1 MSDVECVGLWMYDN
15 RLFITAS
22 FAAILSAA
30 AVAAPLTWEQ
40 LVESVDKDPVYQT
53 SEKRSQAASQ
63 DVGTKLWDN
72 LEFRYQLDGFSFA
85 KHDFELRLKP
95 KSFGIGSADKRQ
107 YETLRD
113 YQKARLAVDRSYL
126 LYDRYERALRYV
138 IRRKIAEIDKQLY
151 QVNLD
156 RIEVLHLKA
165 GSETF
170 NSQDLIVA
178 LEQESARRAELL
190 GDSTAMK
197 DAELKLKSWVPDFDS
212 VGLDTSW
219 LPTMDEL
226 AKGLQDGIAVNDQ
239 FPEVMKAKSK
249 MEYEQ
254 AKSKRDL
261 AKGNDFISHIG
272 IGYSLQVESLMKKYK
287 ELDKN
292 DVAEAGKYSDYYD
305 EFMDE
310 TGCSSWGNCAKT
322 AEILVPDA
330 DDRQLK
336 DKFFVNLAVRLP
348 FFDDNN
354 GNALRNQVD
363 ELDAES
369 DYLDAVRTLN
379 QKVSRLSEE
388 IVALV
393 SQWKVQKDF
402 VGKVNAGNL
411 FEDFAQSAGADPL
424 LLLRARESAL
434 ESDLKALRLESEI
447 FERYIVLLQYTGV
460 FANVNVKNH
469 LREGL
474 K

>member
-1 MSDVECVGLWMYDN
+1 MLMNKFSLIPMLAGVAV
-15 RLFITAS
+15 
-22 FAAILSAA
+22 LSTS
-30 AVAAPLTWEQ
+30 AVAAPLTWEA
-40 LVESVDKDPVYQT
+40 LTESVDKDPVLQT
-53 SEKRSQAASQ
+53 SQKRSEAAAQ
-63 DVGTKLWDN
+63 DPGTKLWDN

-95 KSFGIGSADKRQ
+95 KAFGLGSADKRQ

-138 IRRKIAEIDKQLY
+138 IRRKIAEVDRQLY
-151 QVNLD
+151 QVVLD

-170 NSQDLIVA
+170 NSQDLIAA
-178 LEQESARRAELL
+178 LEQKAARRAELL
-190 GDSTAMK
+190 GDSTALR

-212 VGLDTSW
+212 VGLDTAW

-226 AKGLQDGIAVNDQ
+226 AKGLQDGITLNEQ
-239 FPEVMKAKSK
+239 FPEVQKAKAK
-249 MEYEQ
+249 MDYER

-261 AKGNDFISHIG
+261 SKGNDYISHIG
-272 IGYSLQVESLMKKYK
+272 VGYSLRIESLMKKYK
-287 ELDKN
+287 ELDKA
-292 DVAEAGKYSDYYD
+292 DVAESGKYYDYQD
-305 EFMDE
+305 EWLDKN
-310 TGCSSWGNCAKT
+310 GCEKWGTCNET

-354 GNALRNQVD
+354 GSVLRNQVD

-402 VGKVNAGNL
+402 VEKVNAGNL

-434 ESDLKALRLESEI
+434 ESDLKAIRLESEI
-447 FERYIVLLQYTGV
+447 FERYIILLQYTGV
-460 FANVNVKNH
+460 LANTSIKNH

>member
-1 MSDVECVGLWMYDN
+1 MNKFSLIPMLAGVAV
-15 RLFITAS
+15 
-22 FAAILSAA
+22 LSTS

-63 DVGTKLWDN
+63 EVGTKLWDN

-95 KSFGIGSADKRQ
+95 KAFGVGSADKRQ

-190 GDSTAMK
+190 GDSTALK

-272 IGYSLQVESLMKKYK
+272 VGYSLQVESLMKKYK
-287 ELDKN
+287 ELDAG
-292 DVAEAGKYSDYYD
+292 DVGPYAEYKDYRGD
-305 EFMDE
+305 FLDK
-310 TGCSSWGNCAKT
+310 TGCSELNSCYKS
-322 AEILVPDA
+322 AEFLVPDK

-336 DKFFVNLAVRLP
+336 DKFFVNLAIRLP

-369 DYLDAVRTLN
+369 DYLDAVRTLT

-393 SQWKVQKDF
+393 AQWKVQKEF
-402 VGKVNAGNL
+402 VEKVNAGNI
-411 FEDFAQSAGADPL
+411 FDDFAQSAGADPL

-434 ESDLKALRLESEI
+434 ESDLKALKLEYDI
-447 FERYIVLLQYTGV
+447 FDRYLILLTYTGI
-460 FANVNVKNH
+460 FANPNVKNH

>member
-1 MSDVECVGLWMYDN
+1 MLAGV
-15 RLFITAS
+15 
-22 FAAILSAA
+22 AALSAT
-30 AVAAPLTWEQ
+30 AVAAPLTWEA

-53 SEKRSQAASQ
+53 SEKRSQVASQ
-63 DVGTKLWDN
+63 EVGTKLWDN

-190 GDSTAMK
+190 GDSTALK

-261 AKGNDFISHIG
+261 AKGNDYISHIG
-272 IGYSLQVESLMKKYK
+272 VGYSLRIESLMKEYKDLEAKDIRPYAKYADYADDWF
-287 ELDKN
+287 DK
-292 DVAEAGKYSDYYD
+292 
-305 EFMDE
+305 
-310 TGCSSWGNCAKT
+310 TGCNSSTYLDDDVCGKT
-322 AEILVPDA
+322 AKFLVPDY
-330 DDRQLK
+330 DNRQLK
-336 DKFFVNLAVRLP
+336 DKFFVNLAVKLP

-369 DYLDAVRTLN
+369 DYLDAVRSLN

-393 SQWKVQKDF
+393 AQWKVQKEF
-402 VGKVNAGNL
+402 VEKVNAGNL

-434 ESDLKALRLESEI
+434 ESDLKAIRLESDI
-447 FERYIVLLQYTGV
+447 FERYIILLQYTGI
-460 FANVNVKNH
+460 FANPSVKNH

>member
-1 MSDVECVGLWMYDN
+1 MYDN
-15 RLFITAS
+15 RLFRTA
-22 FAAILSAA
+22 FFVAILSAA

-190 GDSTAMK
+190 GDSTALK

-272 IGYSLQVESLMKKYK
+272 VGYSLRVESLMKKYK
-287 ELDKN
+287 ELDAD
-292 DVAEAGKYSDYYD
+292 DVGIYAEYKDYRSDFLD
-305 EFMDE
+305 K
-310 TGCSSWGNCAKT
+310 TGCSELNDCYKS
-322 AEILVPDA
+322 AEFLVPDK

-336 DKFFVNLAVRLP
+336 DKFFVNLAIRLP

-369 DYLDAVRTLN
+369 DYLDAVRTLT

-393 SQWKVQKDF
+393 AQWKVQKDF
-402 VGKVNAGNL
+402 VEKVNAGNL

-434 ESDLKALRLESEI
+434 ESDLKALKLEYDI
-447 FERYIVLLQYTGV
+447 FDRYLVLLTYTGI
-460 FANVNVKNH
+460 FANPNVKNH

>member
-1 MSDVECVGLWMYDN
+1 MYDN
-15 RLFITAS
+15 RLFITVS
-22 FAAILSAA
+22 FVAILSAT

-53 SEKRSQAASQ
+53 SEKRSQSASQ
-63 DVGTKLWDN
+63 EVGTKLWDN

-95 KSFGIGSADKRQ
+95 KSFGIGSADKHQ

-113 YQKARLAVDRSYL
+113 YQRARLAVDRSYL

-190 GDSTAMK
+190 GDSTALK

-239 FPEVMKAKSK
+239 FPEVQKAKAK
-249 MEYEQ
+249 MDYER

-261 AKGNDFISHIG
+261 SKGNDYISHIG
-272 IGYSLQVESLMKKYK
+272 VGYSLRIESLMKKYK
-287 ELDKN
+287 ELDKA
-292 DVAEAGKYSDYYD
+292 DVAESGKYYDYQD
-305 EFMDE
+305 EWLDKN
-310 TGCSSWGNCAKT
+310 GCEKWGTCNET

-354 GNALRNQVD
+354 GSVLRNQVD

-402 VGKVNAGNL
+402 VEKVNAGNL

-434 ESDLKALRLESEI
+434 ESDLKAIRLESEI
-447 FERYIVLLQYTGV
+447 FERYIILLQYTGV
-460 FANVNVKNH
+460 LANTSIKNH

>member
-1 MSDVECVGLWMYDN
+1 MYDN

-22 FAAILSAA
+22 FAAFLSAT

-190 GDSTAMK
+190 GDSTALK

-272 IGYSLQVESLMKKYK
+272 VGYSLKIESLMKKYK
-287 ELDKN
+287 ELDKD
-292 DVAEAGKYSDYYD
+292 DVAESAEYYD
-305 EFMDE
+305 YQDE
-310 TGCSSWGNCAKT
+310 WLDKFGCSKWSICNGGT
-322 AEILVPDA
+322 AEFLVPDK

-336 DKFFVNLAVRLP
+336 DKFFVNLAIRLP

-369 DYLDAVRTLN
+369 DYLDAVRTLT

-393 SQWKVQKDF
+393 AQWKVQKDF
-402 VGKVNAGNL
+402 VEKVNAGNL

-434 ESDLKALRLESEI
+434 ESDLKALKLEYDI
-447 FERYIVLLQYTGV
+447 FDRYLILLTYTGI
-460 FANVNVKNH
+460 FANPNVKNH

>member
-1 MSDVECVGLWMYDN
+1 MYDN

-22 FAAILSAA
+22 FAAFFSAT

-138 IRRKIAEIDKQLY
+138 IRRKIAEIDKLLY

-226 AKGLQDGIAVNDQ
+226 AKGLQDGISVNEQ

-272 IGYSLQVESLMKKYK
+272 VGYSLKIESLMKKYK
-287 ELDKN
+287 ELDHN
-292 DVAEAGKYSDYYD
+292 DVGPTGDYGEKGKYGNYYD
-305 EFMDE
+305 DWRDK
-310 TGCSSWGNCAKT
+310 TGCSSVYCDGT
-322 AEILVPDA
+322 AEFLVPDK

-336 DKFFVNLAVRLP
+336 DKFFVNLAIRLP

-369 DYLDAVRTLN
+369 DYLDAVRTLT

-393 SQWKVQKDF
+393 AQWKVQKDF
-402 VGKVNAGNL
+402 VEKVNAGNL

-434 ESDLKALRLESEI
+434 ESDLKALKLEYDI
-447 FERYIVLLQYTGV
+447 FERYLVLLTYTGI
-460 FANVNVKNH
+460 FANPNVKNH

>member
-1 MSDVECVGLWMYDN
+1 MNKFSLIPMLAGV
-15 RLFITAS
+15 
-22 FAAILSAA
+22 AALSAA
-30 AVAAPLTWEQ
+30 AVAAPLTWEA
-40 LVESVDKDPVYQT
+40 LVESVDKDPVLQI
-53 SEKRSQAASQ
+53 SQKRSETAAQ
-63 DVGTKLWDN
+63 DPGTKLWDN

-85 KHDFELRLKP
+85 RHDFELRLKP
-95 KSFGIGSADKRQ
+95 KAFGVGSADKQQ
-107 YETLRD
+107 YASHRD
-113 YQKARLAVDRSYL
+113 YQKARMAVDRSYL
-126 LYDRYERALRYV
+126 MYDRYERALRYV
-138 IRRKIAEIDKQLY
+138 IRRKTAEVDRQLY
-151 QVNLD
+151 QVVLD

-170 NSQDLIVA
+170 NSQDLIAA
-178 LEQESARRAELL
+178 LELESARRAELL
-190 GDSTAMK
+190 GDSTALR

-219 LPTMDEL
+219 LPTMEEL
-226 AKGLQDGIAVNDQ
+226 AKGLQDGISVNEQ
-239 FPEVMKAKSK
+239 FPEVQKAKAK
-249 MEYEQ
+249 MDYERS
-254 AKSKRDL
+254 KSKRDL
-261 AKGNDFISHIG
+261 AKGHDYISHIG
-272 IGYSLQVESLMKKYK
+272 VGYSLRIESLMKQYK
-287 ELDKN
+287 ELDKA
-292 DVAEAGKYSDYYD
+292 DVAESGKYYDYQGD
-305 EFMDE
+305 WLDKR
-310 TGCSSWGNCAKT
+310 GCEKWNACENEKI
-322 AEILVPDA
+322 EILVPDK

-354 GNALRNQVD
+354 GSVLRNQVD

-393 SQWKVQKDF
+393 SQWKVQKEF
-402 VGKVNAGNL
+402 VEKVNAGNL

-434 ESDLKALRLESEI
+434 ESDLKAIRLESEI
-447 FERYIVLLQYTGV
+447 FERYIILLQYTGI
-460 FANVNVKNH
+460 FANPSVKNH

>member
-1 MSDVECVGLWMYDN
+1 MYDN
-15 RLFITAS
+15 RLFITVS

-63 DVGTKLWDN
+63 EVGTKLWDN

-272 IGYSLQVESLMKKYK
+272 VGYSLKIESLMKKYK
-287 ELDKN
+287 ELDKA
-292 DVAEAGKYSDYYD
+292 DVAESGKYSDYYD

-310 TGCSSWGNCAKT
+310 TGCSSWNNCAKT

-369 DYLDAVRTLN
+369 DYLDAVRTLT

-393 SQWKVQKDF
+393 AQWKVQKDF
-402 VGKVNAGNL
+402 VEKVNAGNL

-434 ESDLKALRLESEI
+434 ESDLKALKLEYDI
-447 FERYIVLLQYTGV
+447 FERYLVLLTYTGI
-460 FANVNVKNH
+460 FANPNVKNH

>member
-1 MSDVECVGLWMYDN
+1 MNKLSLIPTLAGVAV
-15 RLFITAS
+15 
-22 FAAILSAA
+22 LSAT
-30 AVAAPLTWEQ
+30 AVAAPLTWEA
-40 LVESVDKDPVYQT
+40 LIESVDKDPVLQA
-53 SEKRSQAASQ
+53 SQKRSEAAAQSP
-63 DVGTKLWDN
+63 GTKLWDN

-95 KSFGIGSADKRQ
+95 KSFGIGSADKQQ
-107 YETLRD
+107 YESHRD
-113 YQKARLAVDRSYL
+113 YQKARMAVDRSYL
-126 LYDRYERALRYV
+126 MYDRYERAIRYV
-138 IRRKIAEIDKQLY
+138 IRRKTAEVDRQLY
-151 QVNLD
+151 QVVLD

-170 NSQDLIVA
+170 NSQDLIAA
-178 LEQESARRAELL
+178 LEQEAARRAELL
-190 GDSTAMK
+190 GDSTALR

-226 AKGLQDGIAVNDQ
+226 AKGLQDGITLNEQ
-239 FPEVMKAKSK
+239 FPEVQKAKAK
-249 MEYEQ
+249 MDYER

-261 AKGNDFISHIG
+261 AKGNDYISHIG

>member
-1 MSDVECVGLWMYDN
+1 MYDN
-15 RLFITAS
+15 RLFITAI
-22 FAAILSAA
+22 FAVFLSAA

-63 DVGTKLWDN
+63 EVGTKLWDN

-95 KSFGIGSADKRQ
+95 KAFGVGSADKRQ

-190 GDSTAMK
+190 GDSTALK

-261 AKGNDFISHIG
+261 AKGNDYISHIG
-272 IGYSLQVESLMKKYK
+272 VGYSLRIESLMKEYKDLEAKDIRPYAKYADYADDWF
-287 ELDKN
+287 DK
-292 DVAEAGKYSDYYD
+292 
-305 EFMDE
+305 
-310 TGCSSWGNCAKT
+310 TGCNSSTYLDDDVCGKT
-322 AEILVPDA
+322 AKFLVPDY
-330 DDRQLK
+330 DNRQLK
-336 DKFFVNLAVRLP
+336 DKFFVNLAVKLP

-369 DYLDAVRTLN
+369 DYLDAVRTLT

-393 SQWKVQKDF
+393 AQWKVQKEF
-402 VGKVNAGNL
+402 VEKVNAGNL

-434 ESDLKALRLESEI
+434 ESDLKAIRLESDI
-447 FERYIVLLQYTGV
+447 FERYIILLQYTGI
-460 FANVNVKNH
+460 FANPSVKNH

>member
-1 MSDVECVGLWMYDN
+1 MYDN

-63 DVGTKLWDN
+63 EVGTKLWDN

-95 KSFGIGSADKRQ
+95 KAFGLGSADKQQ
-107 YETLRD
+107 YESHRD
-113 YQKARLAVDRSYL
+113 YQKARMAVDRSYL
-126 LYDRYERALRYV
+126 MYDRYERAIRYV
-138 IRRKIAEIDKQLY
+138 LRRKTAEVDRQLY
-151 QVNLD
+151 QVVLD

-170 NSQDLIVA
+170 NSQDLIAA
-178 LEQESARRAELL
+178 LEQEAARRAELL
-190 GDSTAMK
+190 GDSTALR

-212 VGLDTSW
+212 VALDTTW
-219 LPTMDEL
+219 LPSMEEL
-226 AKGLQDGIAVNDQ
+226 AKGLQDGITLNEQ
-239 FPEVMKAKSK
+239 FPEVQKAKAK
-249 MEYEQ
+249 MDYER

-261 AKGNDFISHIG
+261 SKGNDYISHIG
-272 IGYSLQVESLMKKYK
+272 VGYSLRVESLMKKYK
-287 ELDKN
+287 ELDAS
-292 DVAEAGKYSDYYD
+292 DVGPYGTYNDYYKD
-305 EFMDE
+305 WLDK
-310 TGCSSWGNCAKT
+310 TGCSSVNCDGT
-322 AEILVPDA
+322 AEFLVPDT

-393 SQWKVQKDF
+393 SQWKVQKEF
-402 VGKVNAGNL
+402 VEQVGASGFMEQFARNAG
-411 FEDFAQSAGADPL
+411 SDPL

-434 ESDLKALRLESEI
+434 ESDLKAIRLESEI
-447 FERYIVLLQYTGV
+447 FERYIILLQYTGV
-460 FANVNVKNH
+460 FANTSVKNH

>member
-1 MSDVECVGLWMYDN
+1 MYDN

-22 FAAILSAA
+22 FAAFLSAA

-95 KSFGIGSADKRQ
+95 KAFGVGSADKRQ

-190 GDSTAMK
+190 GDSTALK

-272 IGYSLQVESLMKKYK
+272 VGYSLQVESLMKKYK
-287 ELDKN
+287 ELDAG
-292 DVAEAGKYSDYYD
+292 DVGPYAEYKDYRGD
-305 EFMDE
+305 FLDK
-310 TGCSSWGNCAKT
+310 TGCSELNSCYKS
-322 AEILVPDA
+322 AEFLVPDK
-330 DDRQLK
+330 DDRQLR
-336 DKFFVNLAVRLP
+336 DKFFVNLAIRLP

-369 DYLDAVRTLN
+369 DYLDAVRTLT

-393 SQWKVQKDF
+393 AQWKVQKEF
-402 VGKVNAGNL
+402 VEKVNAGNI
-411 FEDFAQSAGADPL
+411 FDDFAQSAGADPL

-434 ESDLKALRLESEI
+434 ESDLKALKLEYDI
-447 FERYIVLLQYTGV
+447 FDRYLILLTYTGI
-460 FANVNVKNH
+460 FANPNVKNH

>member
-1 MSDVECVGLWMYDN
+1 MYDN

-53 SEKRSQAASQ
+53 SEKRSQVASQ

-95 KSFGIGSADKRQ
+95 KSFGIGSADKQQ
-107 YETLRD
+107 YESHRD

-126 LYDRYERALRYV
+126 MYDRYERAIRYV
-138 IRRKIAEIDKQLY
+138 IRRKTAEVDRQLY
-151 QVNLD
+151 QVVLD

-170 NSQDLIVA
+170 NSQDLIAA
-178 LEQESARRAELL
+178 LEQEAARRAELL
-190 GDSTAMK
+190 GDSTALR

-226 AKGLQDGIAVNDQ
+226 AKGLQEGITLNEQ
-239 FPEVMKAKSK
+239 FPEVQKAKAK
-249 MEYEQ
+249 MDYER

-261 AKGNDFISHIG
+261 AKGNDYISHIG

-287 ELDKN
+287 ELDRN

-310 TGCSSWGNCAKT
+310 TGCSSWNNCAKT

-402 VGKVNAGNL
+402 VKKVNAGNL

>member
-1 MSDVECVGLWMYDN
+1 MMLMNKFSLIPMLAGVAV
-15 RLFITAS
+15 
-22 FAAILSAA
+22 LSTS
-30 AVAAPLTWEQ
+30 AVAAPLTWEA
-40 LVESVDKDPVYQT
+40 LTESVDKDPVLQT
-53 SEKRSQAASQ
+53 SQKRSEAAAQ
-63 DVGTKLWDN
+63 DPGTKLWDN

-95 KSFGIGSADKRQ
+95 KAFGLGSADKRQ

-138 IRRKIAEIDKQLY
+138 IRRKIAEVDRQLY
-151 QVNLD
+151 QVVLD

-170 NSQDLIVA
+170 NSQDLIAA
-178 LEQESARRAELL
+178 LEQKAARRAELL
-190 GDSTAMK
+190 GDSTALR

-212 VGLDTSW
+212 VGLDTAW

-226 AKGLQDGIAVNDQ
+226 AKGLQDGITLNEQ
-239 FPEVMKAKSK
+239 FPEVQKAKAK
-249 MEYEQ
+249 MDYER

-261 AKGNDFISHIG
+261 SKGNDYISHIG
-272 IGYSLQVESLMKKYK
+272 VGYSLRIESLMKKYK
-287 ELDKN
+287 ELDKA
-292 DVAEAGKYSDYYD
+292 DVAESGKYYDYQD
-305 EFMDE
+305 EWLDKN
-310 TGCSSWGNCAKT
+310 GCEKWGTCNET

-336 DKFFVNLAVRLP
+336 DKFFVNLAVRLL

-354 GNALRNQVD
+354 GSVLRNQVD

-402 VGKVNAGNL
+402 VEKVNAGNL

-434 ESDLKALRLESEI
+434 ESDLKAIRLESEI
-447 FERYIVLLQYTGV
+447 FERYIILLQYTGV
-460 FANVNVKNH
+460 LANTSIKNH

>member
-1 MSDVECVGLWMYDN
+1 MYDN

-190 GDSTAMK
+190 GDSTALK
-197 DAELKLKSWVPDFDS
+197 DAELKLRSWVPDFDS

-272 IGYSLQVESLMKKYK
+272 VGYSLKIESLMKKYK
-287 ELDKN
+287 ELDKD
-292 DVAEAGKYSDYYD
+292 DVAESAEYYD
-305 EFMDE
+305 YQDE
-310 TGCSSWGNCAKT
+310 WLDKFGCSKWSICKGGT
-322 AEILVPDA
+322 AEFLVPDK

-336 DKFFVNLAVRLP
+336 DKFFVNLAIRLP

-369 DYLDAVRTLN
+369 DYLDAVRTLT

-393 SQWKVQKDF
+393 AQWKVQKDF
-402 VGKVNAGNL
+402 VEKVNAGNL

-434 ESDLKALRLESEI
+434 ESDLKALKLEYDI
-447 FERYIVLLQYTGV
+447 FDRYLILLTYTGI
-460 FANVNVKNH
+460 FANPNVKNH

>member
-1 MSDVECVGLWMYDN
+1 MLAGV
-15 RLFITAS
+15 
-22 FAAILSAA
+22 AALSAT
-30 AVAAPLTWEQ
+30 AVAAPLTWEA
-40 LVESVDKDPVYQT
+40 LVESVDKDPVLQT
-53 SEKRSQAASQ
+53 SKKRSEVAAQ
-63 DVGTKLWDN
+63 NPGTKLWDN

-190 GDSTAMK
+190 GDSTALK

-219 LPTMDEL
+219 LPTMEEL
-226 AKGLQDGIAVNDQ
+226 AKGLQDGIALNDQ
-239 FPEVMKAKSK
+239 FPEVQKAKSK

-261 AKGNDFISHIG
+261 AKGNDYISHIG
-272 IGYSLQVESLMKKYK
+272 VGYSLRIESLMKEYKDLEAKDIRPYAKYADYADDWF
-287 ELDKN
+287 DK
-292 DVAEAGKYSDYYD
+292 
-305 EFMDE
+305 
-310 TGCSSWGNCAKT
+310 TGCNSSTYLDDDVCGKT
-322 AEILVPDA
+322 AKFLVPDY
-330 DDRQLK
+330 DNRQLK
-336 DKFFVNLAVRLP
+336 DKFFVNLAVKLP

-369 DYLDAVRTLN
+369 DYLDAVRTLT

-393 SQWKVQKDF
+393 AQWKVQKEF
-402 VGKVNAGNL
+402 VEKVNAGNL

-434 ESDLKALRLESEI
+434 ESDLKAIRLESDI
-447 FERYIVLLQYTGV
+447 FERYIILLQYTGI
-460 FANVNVKNH
+460 FANPSVKNH

>member
-1 MSDVECVGLWMYDN
+1 MNKFSLIPMLAGV
-15 RLFITAS
+15 
-22 FAAILSAA
+22 AALSAA

-170 NSQDLIVA
+170 NSQDLIAA

-190 GDSTAMK
+190 GDSTALK

-219 LPTMDEL
+219 LPTMEEL
-226 AKGLQDGIAVNDQ
+226 AKGLQDGITLNDQ
-239 FPEVMKAKSK
+239 FPEVQKAKAK
-249 MEYEQ
+249 MDYER

-261 AKGNDFISHIG
+261 SKGNDYISHIG
-272 IGYSLQVESLMKKYK
+272 IGYSLRVESLMKQYKGLDKADVAESGKYYDYQD
-287 ELDKN
+287 EWLDKN
-292 DVAEAGKYSDYYD
+292 GCEKWGTCNN
-305 EFMDE
+305 E
-310 TGCSSWGNCAKT
+310 TT
-322 AEILVPDA
+322 EILVSDS

-336 DKFFVNLAVRLP
+336 DKFFVNLAIRLP

-354 GNALRNQVD
+354 GSVLRNQVD

-369 DYLDAVRTLN
+369 DYLDAVRTLT

-393 SQWKVQKDF
+393 AQWKVQKDF
-402 VGKVNAGNL
+402 VEKVNAGNL

-434 ESDLKALRLESEI
+434 ESDLKALKLEYDI
-447 FERYIVLLQYTGV
+447 FERYLVLLTYTGI
-460 FANVNVKNH
+460 FANPNVKNH

>member
-1 MSDVECVGLWMYDN
+1 MNKFSLIPMLAGVAV
-15 RLFITAS
+15 
-22 FAAILSAA
+22 LSTS
-30 AVAAPLTWEQ
+30 AVAAPLTWEA
-40 LVESVDKDPVYQT
+40 LTESVDKDPVLQT
-53 SEKRSQAASQ
+53 SQKRSEAAAQ
-63 DVGTKLWDN
+63 DPGTKLWDN

-95 KSFGIGSADKRQ
+95 KAFGLGSADKRQ

-113 YQKARLAVDRSYL
+113 YQKARMAVDRSYL
-126 LYDRYERALRYV
+126 LYDRYERAIRYV
-138 IRRKIAEIDKQLY
+138 IRRKIAEVDRQLY
-151 QVNLD
+151 QVVLD

-170 NSQDLIVA
+170 NSQDLIAA
-178 LEQESARRAELL
+178 LEQKAARRAELL
-190 GDSTAMK
+190 GDSTALR

-212 VGLDTSW
+212 VGLDTAW

-226 AKGLQDGIAVNDQ
+226 AKGLQDGITLNEQ
-239 FPEVMKAKSK
+239 FPEVQKAKAK
-249 MEYEQ
+249 MDYER

-261 AKGNDFISHIG
+261 SKGNDYISHIG
-272 IGYSLQVESLMKKYK
+272 VGYSLRIESLMKKYK
-287 ELDKN
+287 ELDKA
-292 DVAEAGKYSDYYD
+292 DVAESGKYYDYQD
-305 EFMDE
+305 EWLDKN
-310 TGCSSWGNCAKT
+310 GCEKWGTCNET

-354 GNALRNQVD
+354 GSVLRNQVD

-402 VGKVNAGNL
+402 VEKVNAGNL

-434 ESDLKALRLESEI
+434 ESDLKAIRLESEI
-447 FERYIVLLQYTGV
+447 FERYIILLQYTGV
-460 FANVNVKNH
+460 LANTSIKNH

>member
-1 MSDVECVGLWMYDN
+1 MNKFSLKLTLAGV
-15 RLFITAS
+15 
-22 FAAILSAA
+22 AALSATV
-30 AVAAPLTWEQ
+30 VAAPLTWEA
-40 LVESVDKDPVYQT
+40 LVESVDKDPVLQT
-53 SEKRSQAASQ
+53 SKKRSEVAAQ
-63 DVGTKLWDN
+63 DPGTKLWDN

-85 KHDFELRLKP
+85 RHDFELRLKP
-95 KSFGIGSADKRQ
+95 KAFGLGSADRQQ
-107 YETLRD
+107 YESHRD
-113 YQKARLAVDRSYL
+113 YQKARMAVDRSYL
-126 LYDRYERALRYV
+126 MYDRYERALRYV
-138 IRRKIAEIDKQLY
+138 IRRKTAEVDRQLY
-151 QVNLD
+151 QVVLD

-170 NSQDLIVA
+170 NSQDLIAA

-190 GDSTAMK
+190 GDSTALR

-226 AKGLQDGIAVNDQ
+226 AKGLQDGIALNDQ
-239 FPEVMKAKSK
+239 FPEVQKAKAK
-249 MEYEQ
+249 MDYER

-261 AKGNDFISHIG
+261 SKGNDYISHIG
-272 IGYSLQVESLMKKYK
+272 VGYSLRIESLMKEYKDLEAKDIRPNAKYA
-287 ELDKN
+287 D
-292 DVAEAGKYSDYYD
+292 YSDD
-305 EFMDE
+305 WFDK
-310 TGCSSWGNCAKT
+310 TGCSSSTYLDDNVCGRT
-322 AEILVPDA
+322 AEFLVPDY
-330 DDRQLK
+330 DNRQLK

-369 DYLDAVRTLN
+369 DYLDAVRSLN

-393 SQWKVQKDF
+393 AQWKVQKEF
-402 VGKVNAGNL
+402 VEKVNAGNL

-434 ESDLKALRLESEI
+434 ESDLKAIRLESDI
-447 FERYIVLLQYTGV
+447 FERYIILLQYAGI
-460 FANVNVKNH
+460 FANPSVKNH

>member
-1 MSDVECVGLWMYDN
+1 
-15 RLFITAS
+15 
-22 FAAILSAA
+22 
-30 AVAAPLTWEQ
+30 
-40 LVESVDKDPVYQT
+40 
-53 SEKRSQAASQ
+53 
-63 DVGTKLWDN
+63 
-72 LEFRYQLDGFSFA
+72 
-85 KHDFELRLKP
+85 
-95 KSFGIGSADKRQ
+95 
-107 YETLRD
+107 
-113 YQKARLAVDRSYL
+113 
-126 LYDRYERALRYV
+126 
-138 IRRKIAEIDKQLY
+138 
-151 QVNLD
+151 
-156 RIEVLHLKA
+156 
-165 GSETF
+165 
-170 NSQDLIVA
+170 
-178 LEQESARRAELL
+178 
-190 GDSTAMK
+190 
-197 DAELKLKSWVPDFDS
+197 
-212 VGLDTSW
+212 
-219 LPTMDEL
+219 MDEL
-226 AKGLQDGIAVNDQ
+226 AKGLQDGITLNEQ
-239 FPEVMKAKSK
+239 FPEVQKAKAK
-249 MEYEQ
+249 MDYER

-261 AKGNDFISHIG
+261 AKGNDYISHIG

-310 TGCSSWGNCAKT
+310 TGCSSWSNCAKT

-369 DYLDAVRTLN
+369 DYLDAVRTLT

-393 SQWKVQKDF
+393 AQWKVQKDF
-402 VGKVNAGNL
+402 VEKVNAGNL

-434 ESDLKALRLESEI
+434 ESDLKALKLEYDI
-447 FERYIVLLQYTGV
+447 FERYLVLLTYTGI
-460 FANVNVKNH
+460 FANPNVKNH

>member
-1 MSDVECVGLWMYDN
+1 MMLMNKFSLIPMLAGVAV
-15 RLFITAS
+15 
-22 FAAILSAA
+22 LSTS
-30 AVAAPLTWEQ
+30 AVAAPLTWEA
-40 LVESVDKDPVYQT
+40 LTESVDKDPVLQT
-53 SEKRSQAASQ
+53 SQKRSEAAAQ
-63 DVGTKLWDN
+63 DPGTKLWDN

-95 KSFGIGSADKRQ
+95 KAFGLGSADKRQ

-138 IRRKIAEIDKQLY
+138 IRRKIAEVDRQLY
-151 QVNLD
+151 QVVLD

-170 NSQDLIVA
+170 NSQDLIAA
-178 LEQESARRAELL
+178 LEQKAARRAELL
-190 GDSTAMK
+190 GDSTALR

-212 VGLDTSW
+212 VGLDTAW

-226 AKGLQDGIAVNDQ
+226 AKGLQDGITLNEQ
-239 FPEVMKAKSK
+239 FPEVQKAKAK
-249 MEYEQ
+249 MDYER

-261 AKGNDFISHIG
+261 SKGNDYISHIG
-272 IGYSLQVESLMKKYK
+272 VGYSLRIESLMKKYK
-287 ELDKN
+287 ELDKA
-292 DVAEAGKYSDYYD
+292 DVAESGKYYDYQD
-305 EFMDE
+305 EWLDKN
-310 TGCSSWGNCAKT
+310 GCEKWGTCNET

-354 GNALRNQVD
+354 GSVLRNQVD

-402 VGKVNAGNL
+402 VEKVNAGNL

-434 ESDLKALRLESEI
+434 ESDLKAIRLESEI
-447 FERYIVLLQYTGV
+447 FERYIILLQYTGV
-460 FANVNVKNH
+460 LANTSIKNH

>member
-1 MSDVECVGLWMYDN
+1 MPSLGTMLMNKFSLIPMLAGVAV
-15 RLFITAS
+15 
-22 FAAILSAA
+22 LSTS
-30 AVAAPLTWEQ
+30 AVAAPLTWEA
-40 LVESVDKDPVYQT
+40 LTESVDKDPVLQT
-53 SEKRSQAASQ
+53 SQKRSEAAAQ
-63 DVGTKLWDN
+63 DPGTKLWDN

-95 KSFGIGSADKRQ
+95 KAFGLGSADKRQ

-138 IRRKIAEIDKQLY
+138 IRRKIAEVDRQLY
-151 QVNLD
+151 QVVLD

-170 NSQDLIVA
+170 NSQDLIAA
-178 LEQESARRAELL
+178 LEQKAARRAELL
-190 GDSTAMK
+190 GDSTALR

-212 VGLDTSW
+212 VGLDTAW

-226 AKGLQDGIAVNDQ
+226 AKGLQDGITLNEQ
-239 FPEVMKAKSK
+239 FPEVQKAKAK
-249 MEYEQ
+249 MDYER

-261 AKGNDFISHIG
+261 SKGNDYISHIG
-272 IGYSLQVESLMKKYK
+272 VGYSLRIESLMKKYK
-287 ELDKN
+287 ELDKA
-292 DVAEAGKYSDYYD
+292 DVAESGKYYDYQD
-305 EFMDE
+305 EWLDKN
-310 TGCSSWGNCAKT
+310 GCEKWGTCNET

-354 GNALRNQVD
+354 GSVLRNQVD

-402 VGKVNAGNL
+402 VEKVNAGNL

-434 ESDLKALRLESEI
+434 ESDLKAIRLESEI
-447 FERYIVLLQYTGV
+447 FERYIILLQYTGV
-460 FANVNVKNH
+460 LANTSIKNH

>member
-1 MSDVECVGLWMYDN
+1 MYDN

-190 GDSTAMK
+190 GDSTALK

-212 VGLDTSW
+212 VGLDTAW

-272 IGYSLQVESLMKKYK
+272 VGYSLKVESLMKKYK
-287 ELDKN
+287 ELDAG
-292 DVAEAGKYSDYYD
+292 DVGPYAEYKDYKD
-305 EFMDE
+305 DFLDE
-310 TGCSSWGNCAKT
+310 TGCSSISTCGKT
-322 AEILVPDA
+322 AEFLVPDK

-369 DYLDAVRTLN
+369 DYLDAVRTLT

-393 SQWKVQKDF
+393 AQWKVQKDF
-402 VGKVNAGNL
+402 VEKVNAGNL

-434 ESDLKALRLESEI
+434 ESDLKALKLEYDI
-447 FERYIVLLQYTGV
+447 FDRYLILLTYTGI
-460 FANVNVKNH
+460 FANPNVKNH

>member
-1 MSDVECVGLWMYDN
+1 MYDN
-15 RLFITAS
+15 RLFRTAF

-190 GDSTAMK
+190 GDSTALK
-197 DAELKLKSWVPDFDS
+197 DAELKLRSWVPDFDS

-272 IGYSLQVESLMKKYK
+272 VGYSLKVESLMKKYK
-287 ELDKN
+287 ELDAG
-292 DVAEAGKYSDYYD
+292 DVGPYGAYNDYYKD
-305 EFMDE
+305 WLDK
-310 TGCSSWGNCAKT
+310 TGCSSINCDGT
-322 AEILVPDA
+322 AEFLVPDK

-348 FFDDNN
+348 FLDDNN

-369 DYLDAVRTLN
+369 DYLDAVRTLT

-393 SQWKVQKDF
+393 AQWKVQKDF
-402 VGKVNAGNL
+402 VEKVNAGNL

-434 ESDLKALRLESEI
+434 ESDLKALKLEYDI
-447 FERYIVLLQYTGV
+447 FERYLVLLTYTGI
-460 FANVNVKNH
+460 FANPNVKNH

>member
-1 MSDVECVGLWMYDN
+1 MNKFSLIPMLAGVAV
-15 RLFITAS
+15 
-22 FAAILSAA
+22 LSTS
-30 AVAAPLTWEQ
+30 AVAAPLTWEA
-40 LVESVDKDPVYQT
+40 LTESVDKDPVLQT
-53 SEKRSQAASQ
+53 SQKRSEAAAQ
-63 DVGTKLWDN
+63 DPGTKLWDN

-95 KSFGIGSADKRQ
+95 KAFGLGSADKRQ

-138 IRRKIAEIDKQLY
+138 IRRKIAEVDRQLY
-151 QVNLD
+151 QVVLD

-170 NSQDLIVA
+170 NSQDLIAA
-178 LEQESARRAELL
+178 LEQKAARRAELL
-190 GDSTAMK
+190 GDSTALR

-212 VGLDTSW
+212 VGLDTAW

-226 AKGLQDGIAVNDQ
+226 AKGLQDGITLNEQ
-239 FPEVMKAKSK
+239 FPEVQKAKAK
-249 MEYEQ
+249 MDYER

-261 AKGNDFISHIG
+261 SKGNDYISHIG
-272 IGYSLQVESLMKKYK
+272 VGYSLRIESLMKKYK
-287 ELDKN
+287 ELDKA
-292 DVAEAGKYSDYYD
+292 DVAESGKYYDYQD
-305 EFMDE
+305 EWLDKN
-310 TGCSSWGNCAKT
+310 GCEKWGTCNET

-354 GNALRNQVD
+354 GSVLRNQVD

-402 VGKVNAGNL
+402 VEKVNAGNL

-434 ESDLKALRLESEI
+434 ESDLKAIRLESEI
-447 FERYIVLLQYTGV
+447 FERYIILLQYTGV
-460 FANVNVKNH
+460 LANTSIKNH

>member
-1 MSDVECVGLWMYDN
+1 MNKFSLKLMLAGVAV
-15 RLFITAS
+15 
-22 FAAILSAA
+22 LSAT
-30 AVAAPLTWEQ
+30 AVAAPLTWEA
-40 LVESVDKDPVYQT
+40 LVESVEKDPVLQI
-53 SEKRSQAASQ
+53 SQKRSEAASQ
-63 DVGTKLWDN
+63 NPGTKLWDN
-72 LEFRYQLDGFSFA
+72 LELRYQLDGFSFA

-95 KSFGIGSADKRQ
+95 KAFGEGSADRQ
-107 YETLRD
+107 QYASHRD
-113 YQKARLAVDRSYL
+113 YQKARMAVDRSYL
-126 LYDRYERALRYV
+126 MYDRYERALRYV
-138 IRRKIAEIDKQLY
+138 IRRKTAEVDRQLY
-151 QVNLD
+151 QVVLD

-170 NSQDLIVA
+170 NSQDLIAA

-190 GDSTAMK
+190 GDSTALR
-197 DAELKLKSWVPDFDS
+197 DAELKLRSWVPDFDS

-219 LPTMDEL
+219 LPTMEEL
-226 AKGLQDGIAVNDQ
+226 AKGLQDGITLNDQ
-239 FPEVMKAKSK
+239 FPEVQKAKAK
-249 MEYEQ
+249 MDYER

-261 AKGNDFISHIG
+261 SKGNDYISHIG
-272 IGYSLQVESLMKKYK
+272 IGYSLRVESLMKQYKGLDKADVAESGKYYDYQD
-287 ELDKN
+287 EWLDKN
-292 DVAEAGKYSDYYD
+292 GCEKWGTCNN
-305 EFMDE
+305 E
-310 TGCSSWGNCAKT
+310 TT
-322 AEILVPDA
+322 EILVSDS

-336 DKFFVNLAVRLP
+336 DKFFVNLAIRLP

-354 GNALRNQVD
+354 GSVLRNQVD

-393 SQWKVQKDF
+393 SQWKVQKEF
-402 VGKVNAGNL
+402 VEKVNAGNL

-447 FERYIVLLQYTGV
+447 FERYIVLLQYTGI
-460 FANVNVKNH
+460 FANPSVKNH

>member
-1 MSDVECVGLWMYDN
+1 MYDN

-22 FAAILSAA
+22 FAAFLSAA

-63 DVGTKLWDN
+63 EVGTKLWDN

-190 GDSTAMK
+190 GDSTALK

-272 IGYSLQVESLMKKYK
+272 VGYSLKIESLMKKYK
-287 ELDKN
+287 ELDAD
-292 DVAEAGKYSDYYD
+292 DVGIYAEYKDYRSDFLD
-305 EFMDE
+305 K
-310 TGCSSWGNCAKT
+310 TGCSELNDCYKS
-322 AEILVPDA
+322 AEFLVPDK

-336 DKFFVNLAVRLP
+336 DKFFVNLAIRLP

-369 DYLDAVRTLN
+369 DYLDAVRTLT

-393 SQWKVQKDF
+393 AQWKVQKDF
-402 VGKVNAGNL
+402 VEKVNAGNL

-434 ESDLKALRLESEI
+434 ESDLKALKLEYDI
-447 FERYIVLLQYTGV
+447 FDRYLVLLTYTGI
-460 FANVNVKNH
+460 FANPNVKNH

>member
-1 MSDVECVGLWMYDN
+1 MLVNKHFV
-15 RLFITAS
+15 
-22 FAAILSAA
+22 AATLATTVAGSAF
-30 AVAAPLTWEQ
+30 AAPLTWEN
-40 LVESVDKDPVYQT
+40 LVGSVDKDPVFQA

-95 KSFGIGSADKRQ
+95 KAFGVGDADKRQ
-107 YETLRD
+107 YETHKN
-113 YQKARLAVDRSYL
+113 YQNARLAVDRSYL

-138 IRRKIAEIDKQLY
+138 IRRKIAEVDKQLC
-151 QVNLD
+151 QVVLD

-178 LEQESARRAELL
+178 LEQESARRAELM
-190 GDSTAMK
+190 GDSTALR
-197 DAELKLKSWVPDFDS
+197 DAELKMRSWVPDFDS
-212 VGLDTSW
+212 VALDTSW

-226 AKGLQDGIAVNDQ
+226 SKGLQDGISVNEQ
-239 FPEVMKAKSK
+239 FPEVQKAKAK

-261 AKGNDFISHIG
+261 SKGNDYISHIG
-272 IGYSLQVESLMKKYK
+272 FGYALRIESLMKKYK
-287 ELDKN
+287 ELDAG
-292 DVAEAGKYSDYYD
+292 DVGPYGTYSDYYKD
-305 EFMDE
+305 WLDK
-310 TGCSSWGNCAKT
+310 TGCSSINCDGT
-322 AEILVPDA
+322 AEFLVPDT

-369 DYLDAVRTLN
+369 DYLDAVRSLT

-393 SQWKVQKDF
+393 AQWKVQKEF
-402 VGKVNAGNL
+402 VEKVNAGNL

-434 ESDLKALRLESEI
+434 ESDLKAIRLESDI
-447 FERYIVLLQYTGV
+447 FERYLLLLTYAGI
-460 FANVNVKNH
+460 FAKPEVKNH

>member
-1 MSDVECVGLWMYDN
+1 MNKFSLIPMLAGVAV
-15 RLFITAS
+15 
-22 FAAILSAA
+22 LSTS
-30 AVAAPLTWEQ
+30 AVAAPLTWEA
-40 LVESVDKDPVYQT
+40 LTESVDKDPVLQT
-53 SEKRSQAASQ
+53 SQKRSEAAAQ
-63 DVGTKLWDN
+63 DPGTKLWDN

-95 KSFGIGSADKRQ
+95 KAFGLGSADKRQ

-138 IRRKIAEIDKQLY
+138 IRRKIAEVDRQLY
-151 QVNLD
+151 QVELD

-170 NSQDLIVA
+170 NSQDLIAA
-178 LEQESARRAELL
+178 LEQKAARRAELL
-190 GDSTAMK
+190 GDSTALR

-226 AKGLQDGIAVNDQ
+226 AKGLQDGITLNDQ
-239 FPEVMKAKSK
+239 FPEVQKAKAK
-249 MEYEQ
+249 MDYER

-261 AKGNDFISHIG
+261 SKGNDYISHIG
-272 IGYSLQVESLMKKYK
+272 VGYSLRIESLMKQYK
-287 ELDKN
+287 ELDKA
-292 DVAEAGKYSDYYD
+292 DVAESGKYYDYQD
-305 EFMDE
+305 EWLDKN
-310 TGCSSWGNCAKT
+310 GCEKWGTCNKT
-322 AEILVPDA
+322 AEILVPDK

-393 SQWKVQKDF
+393 SQWKVQKEF
-402 VGKVNAGNL
+402 VEKVNAGNL

-447 FERYIVLLQYTGV
+447 FERYIILLQYTGI
-460 FANVNVKNH
+460 FANPSVKNH

>member
-1 MSDVECVGLWMYDN
+1 MNKFSLKLTLAGV
-15 RLFITAS
+15 
-22 FAAILSAA
+22 AALSATV
-30 AVAAPLTWEQ
+30 VAAPLTWEA
-40 LVESVDKDPVYQT
+40 LVESVDKDPVLQT
-53 SEKRSQAASQ
+53 SKKRSEVAAQ
-63 DVGTKLWDN
+63 DPGTKLWDN

-95 KSFGIGSADKRQ
+95 KAFGLGSADRQ
-107 YETLRD
+107 QHESHRD
-113 YQKARLAVDRSYL
+113 YQKARMAVDRSYL
-126 LYDRYERALRYV
+126 MYDRYERALRYV
-138 IRRKIAEIDKQLY
+138 IRRKTAEVDRQLY
-151 QVNLD
+151 QVVLD

-170 NSQDLIVA
+170 NSQDLIAA

-190 GDSTAMK
+190 GDSTALR

-226 AKGLQDGIAVNDQ
+226 AKGLQDGIALNDQ
-239 FPEVMKAKSK
+239 FPEVQKAKAK
-249 MEYEQ
+249 MDYER

-261 AKGNDFISHIG
+261 SKGNDYISHIG
-272 IGYSLQVESLMKKYK
+272 VGYSLRIESLMKEYKDLEAKDIRPNAKYA
-287 ELDKN
+287 D
-292 DVAEAGKYSDYYD
+292 YSDD
-305 EFMDE
+305 WFDK
-310 TGCSSWGNCAKT
+310 TGCSSSTYLDDNVCGRT
-322 AEILVPDA
+322 AEFLVPDY
-330 DDRQLK
+330 DNRQLK

-369 DYLDAVRTLN
+369 DYLDAVRSLN

-393 SQWKVQKDF
+393 AQWKVQKEF
-402 VGKVNAGNL
+402 VEKVNAGNL

-434 ESDLKALRLESEI
+434 ESDLKAIRLESDI
-447 FERYIVLLQYTGV
+447 FERYIILLQYTGI
-460 FANVNVKNH
+460 FANPSVKNH

>member
-1 MSDVECVGLWMYDN
+1 MNKFSLIPMLAGVAV
-15 RLFITAS
+15 
-22 FAAILSAA
+22 LSTS
-30 AVAAPLTWEQ
+30 AVAAPLTWEA
-40 LVESVDKDPVYQT
+40 LTESVDKDPVLQT
-53 SEKRSQAASQ
+53 SQKRSEAAAQ
-63 DVGTKLWDN
+63 DPGTKLWDN

-138 IRRKIAEIDKQLY
+138 IRRKIAEVDRQLY
-151 QVNLD
+151 QVVLD

-170 NSQDLIVA
+170 NSQDLIAA
-178 LEQESARRAELL
+178 LEQKAARRAELL
-190 GDSTAMK
+190 GDSTALR

-212 VGLDTSW
+212 VGLDTAW

-226 AKGLQDGIAVNDQ
+226 AKGLQDGITLNEQ
-239 FPEVMKAKSK
+239 FPEVQKAKAK
-249 MEYEQ
+249 MDYER

-261 AKGNDFISHIG
+261 SKGNDYISHIG
-272 IGYSLQVESLMKKYK
+272 VGYSLRIESLMKKYK
-287 ELDKN
+287 ELDKA
-292 DVAEAGKYSDYYD
+292 DVAESGKYYDYQD
-305 EFMDE
+305 EWLDKN
-310 TGCSSWGNCAKT
+310 GCEKWGTCNET

-354 GNALRNQVD
+354 GSVLRNQVD

-402 VGKVNAGNL
+402 VEKVNAGNL

-434 ESDLKALRLESEI
+434 ESDLKAIRLESEI
-447 FERYIVLLQYTGV
+447 FERYIILLQYTGV
-460 FANVNVKNH
+460 LSNTSIKNH